1 MPFTLSHA
9 AAALPF
15 RRFKPIWPALV
26 IGTFAPDLQYFIWIS
41 DEDRSGHHFPQVV
54 LFTLPLALI
63 VLWIFEWIVKGPAIE
78 LLPSAVQRRL
88 QHKLEPLSFWGW
100 ERLSSILLW
109 MAIGIAT
116 HLCWDEFTH
125 YHTWM
130 SDRLSVL
137 HVVVPVPFVHP
148 MPLLKIL
155 QHASTVLG
163 VLVLCVWFA
172 VWCFRTPPA
181 PRSRRHEF
189 PPSVKVALVVAFATI
204 AIFGG
209 YWVAMS
215 KLADH
220 ELPINPLFVV
230 ATIFEA
236 ITLVFC
242 IEMLI
247 YGLALTVNPAIAACR
262 WRNPRS
268 PKARS

>member
-15 RRFKPIWPALV
+15 YKLKPVWPALV
-26 IGTFAPDLQYFIWIS
+26 VGTFAPDLQYFIWIS

-63 VLWIFEWIVKGPAIE
+63 VLWIFEWIVKRPAIE

-88 QHKLEPLSFWGW
+88 QDKIDPLSFMGW
-100 ERLSSILLW
+100 KRLGSIVLW
-109 MAIGIAT
+109 IAIGIAT

-125 YHTWM
+125 HHTWM
-130 SDRLSVL
+130 SDHWSLL
-137 HVVVPVPFVHP
+137 HADVPVPFLHP
-148 MPLLKIL
+148 MALLKIL

-163 VLVLCVWFA
+163 FLVLCVWFA

-181 PRSRRHEF
+181 PTSRKREF
-189 PPSVKVALVVAFATI
+189 PPAVKAAVVLALGTI
-204 AIFGG
+204 AVFAG
-209 YWVAMS
+209 YALAMF

-220 ELPINPLFVV
+220 ELPINPLFVI

-236 ITLVFC
+236 MTLVFC
-242 IEMLI
+242 IELVI
-247 YGLALTVNPAIAACR
+247 YGLALTMNSRLRRLPVVQPEE
-262 WRNPRS
+262 PGS
-268 PKARS
+268 